1 MIVKWLALLAAR
13 LDAGDP
19 GLAAIG
25 FMVGSVTVG
34 WSQASIND
42 EPIASAAIIGR
53 SEGRGMKTSE
63 SPLSD
68 LDIISSH

>member
-13 LDAGDP
+13 LDDDEP

-25 FMVGSVTVG
+25 FMVGSVTLG
-34 WSQASIND
+34 WSQASIKD

-53 SEGRGMKTSE
+53 GERRGMKTSE
-63 SPLSD
+63 WALSD
-68 LDIISSH
+68 LGIISSR